1 MTIRTAFHI
10 RESGSLAVVQHNDE
24 SLDYGLDFSELLA
37 GGDTITSSTW
47 TAEGGTVAVTAP
59 TVTGAIASAFIT
71 GTGGQVVHVAQT
83 AAGRVVRT
91 AFCVLAPTD
100 INCNQE

>member
-10 RESGSLAVVQHNDE
+10 RESGTLAVVQHADE
-24 SLDYGLDFSELLA
+24 SLDYGLDFSDLLT

-59 TVTGAIASAFIT
+59 AVTGAIVSAFIT

-91 AFCVLAPTD
+91 AFCVLAPAEAA
-100 INCNQE
+100 CS

>member
-1 MTIRTAFHI
+1 MTTRTAFHV
-10 RESGSLAVVQHNDE
+10 RESGTLAIVQHADE
-24 SLDYGLDFSELLA
+24 SLDYGLDFTELLT

-59 TVTGAIASAFIT
+59 AVTGPIASAFII

-91 AFCVLAPTD
+91 AFCVVAPAEAA
-100 INCNQE
+100 CG